1 MPREKDLKRL
11 VRTRMQ
17 KTGESY
23 TTARSNLTTKTPRKS
38 RNAEP
43 AVPSMDSVAPVK
55 EAPAS
60 TEIRPDYAKIAGMSD
75 EALKAKTGCD
85 WGRWVHALDRHFAHE
100 MSHREI
106 ADLVNQKYGIDG
118 WWSQCV
124 TVGYERIKGLRERG
138 QRRGGAYEATK
149 SKTVNVPVHQ
159 LYDAWAQKRTR
170 KRWLADVDPKVRA
183 GTKPRSLRLGME
195 DGTIVALWF
204 TTKGDSKSSV
214 SVQHL
219 NLPDR
224 ATADRSKREWGSR
237 LDALAALLNKQQ

>member
-23 TTARSNLTTKTPRKS
+23 TTARSQVTARTPRKS
-38 RNAEP
+38 RASST
-43 AVPSMDSVAPVK
+43 AAPSMDAAQPIA
-55 EAPAS
+55 EAPA
-60 TEIRPDYAKIAGMSD
+60 TDIRPDYAKIAGMSD
-75 EALKAKTGCD
+75 DALKAKTGCD
-85 WGRWVHALDRHFAHE
+85 WERWVYSLDQHYAHE

-106 ADLVNQKYGIDG
+106 ADLVNQKFGIDG

-138 QRRGGAYEATK
+138 QRRGGAYEASK
-149 SKTVNVPVHQ
+149 SKTFNVPVDQ

-170 KRWLADVDPKVRA
+170 KRWLADANPKVRA
-183 GTKPRSLRLGME
+183 GTRPRTLRLGME

-204 TTKGDSKSSV
+204 TAKGDTKSSV

-219 NLPDR
+219 KLPDR
-224 ATADRSKREWGSR
+224 ATADRSKREWGVR
-237 LDALAALLNKQQ
+237 LDALAALLK